1 MWCDSGA
8 VKPGRFKL
16 PRYER
21 SVVYSKFN
29 RGFPFRML
37 AGVPHTA
44 SAKLFNAA
52 WIETL
57 DKRSE
62 CDTVVDEAG

>member
-1 MWCDSGA
+1 
-8 VKPGRFKL
+8 
-16 PRYER
+16 
-21 SVVYSKFN
+21 
-29 RGFPFRML
+29 ML